1 MHWPLLHTLRYLY
14 QNVQIY
20 DSIFKSKIHCAV
32 LKQETVEESSLIPA
46 FPFSIDFNWVKNV
59 FTLALCEAALACR
72 TFARLSKCSFLASP
86 SFLWLR
92 SRNSSSWSF
101 NFSAAREQE
110 RKSFKYSLL
119 TTQRS
124 LHTNFV
130 TCYITLRT
138 RVSSFIYSSLDFS
151 APQLKVKIL
160 TSIWPWI

>member
-1 MHWPLLHTLRYLY
+1 MLLKDKSWLNTYSIWSWRQKIELQKHGIGAKHSDWDVSQLFHTNNTL
-14 QNVQIY
+14 
-20 DSIFKSKIHCAV
+20 CAA
-32 LKQETVEESSLIPA
+32 KQEIVESSLIPA

-110 RKSFKYSLL
+110 RKSFKYSQLL
-119 TTQRS
+119 LKGAYMLTL
-124 LHTNFV
+124 LHAT
-130 TCYITLRT
+130 
-138 RVSSFIYSSLDFS
+138 
-151 APQLKVKIL
+151 
-160 TSIWPWI
+160 

>member
-1 MHWPLLHTLRYLY
+1 MLLKDKSWLNTYSIWSWRQKIELQKHGIGANSSDWDVSQLFHTNNTL
-14 QNVQIY
+14 
-20 DSIFKSKIHCAV
+20 CAA
-32 LKQETVEESSLIPA
+32 KQEIVESSLIPA

-110 RKSFKYSLL
+110 RKSFKYSQLL
-119 TTQRS
+119 LKGAYMLS
-124 LHTNFV
+124 LLHAT
-130 TCYITLRT
+130 
-138 RVSSFIYSSLDFS
+138 
-151 APQLKVKIL
+151 
-160 TSIWPWI
+160 

>member
-1 MHWPLLHTLRYLY
+1 MLLKDKSWLNT
-14 QNVQIY
+14 
-20 DSIFKSKIHCAV
+20 DSIWSWRQKIELQKHGIGANSSDWDVSQLFHTNNTLCAA
-32 LKQETVEESSLIPA
+32 KQEIVESSLIPA

-110 RKSFKYSLL
+110 RKSFKYSQLL
-119 TTQRS
+119 LKGAYMLTL
-124 LHTNFV
+124 LHAT
-130 TCYITLRT
+130 
-138 RVSSFIYSSLDFS
+138 
-151 APQLKVKIL
+151 
-160 TSIWPWI
+160 

>member
-1 MHWPLLHTLRYLY
+1 MLLKDKSWLNT
-14 QNVQIY
+14 
-20 DSIFKSKIHCAV
+20 DSIWNWRQKIDLQKHGIGAKNSDWDVSQLFHTNNTLCAA
-32 LKQETVEESSLIPA
+32 KQEIVESSLIPA

-110 RKSFKYSLL
+110 RKSFKYSQLL
-119 TTQRS
+119 LKGAYMLTL
-124 LHTNFV
+124 LHAT
-130 TCYITLRT
+130 
-138 RVSSFIYSSLDFS
+138 
-151 APQLKVKIL
+151 
-160 TSIWPWI
+160 